1 MSIDELWELHADV
14 IFEFEQKLLSE
25 EIELEERLRHIH
37 AAYRSRRPIGSGILT
52 LDRLSG
58 LSGGAR
64 QLHGTKFATSTFLR
78 HSWTD
83 WPFVG

>member
-14 IFEFEQKLLSE
+14 IFEFDQKKYCLKKSNSKNGCATFTRLIVRAALS
-25 EIELEERLRHIH
+25 
-37 AAYRSRRPIGSGILT
+37 GSGVLT

-64 QLHGTKFATSTFLR
+64 QLHGTKFATSTFLA
-78 HSWTD
+78 TFMD
-83 WPFVG
+83 